1 MKDSSPP
8 GLPRLLAAGI
18 TTLATLTAAI
28 VGAPAVL
35 AAPVDTVLPVPVAG
49 NTLSFQYAT
58 WMGICQG
65 RVIARTDTA
74 TPGLTY
80 FRMETGCTGT
90 VHWRNLTTG
99 AAGDAEVRASNS
111 PQSPP
116 PAAAATGSGVLVA
129 TITLGIP
136 YSTTFWPGMGMWT
149 VP

>member
-1 MKDSSPP
+1 MKDSSRPR
-8 GLPRLLAAGI
+8 LPRLLAAGI
-18 TTLATLTAAI
+18 ASLATLTAAI
-28 VGAPAVL
+28 VGAPSVS

-149 VP
+149 AP

>member
-1 MKDSSPP
+1 MKDSSR
-8 GLPRLLAAGI
+8 PRRPRVLAAGI
-18 TTLATLTAAI
+18 APLATLTAAI
-28 VGAPAVL
+28 VGAPTVS

-74 TPGLTY
+74 TPGLTA
-80 FRMETGCTGT
+80 FRMETGCTGA

-116 PAAAATGSGVLVA
+116 PAAATTGSGVLVA
-129 TITLGIP
+129 TITLGLP
-136 YSTTFWPGMGMWT
+136 HSTTFWPGMGMWT

>member
-1 MKDSSPP
+1 MKYVLIIVLHVHAGGTDGGGSFRLPP
-8 GLPRLLAAGI
+8 HPGAGR
-18 TTLATLTAAI
+18 
-28 VGAPAVL
+28 
-35 AAPVDTVLPVPVAG
+35 
-49 NTLSFQYAT
+49 
-58 WMGICQG
+58 G
-65 RVIARTDTA
+65 R
-74 TPGLTY
+74 

-99 AAGDAEVRASNS
+99 ATGDAEVRASNS
-111 PQSPP
+111 QQSPP